1 MHPVKWSFPR
11 NWWKIGLLWMV
22 LFLAIYGLAAL
33 EGRQKNRDWKIRR
46 TTYSVSSGG
55 YKALYLWLKRLGL
68 PVQRWEKSYH
78 ELPTGKDVLLVAEP
92 EMGLGKG
99 ELKGLLKWVN
109 GGGNLVLVTSFPNTF
124 LNQKRLKAEIL
135 KQDNNKTMTTTTLHF
150 QPGPYTQNVHDVR
163 SLRHP
168 ALIPQSPEVVI
179 HMRDVNGGLLA
190 VFQKGKGRVMVMTDS
205 SLFDNQSLRKADH
218 ARLALNLLLAHLGE
232 GTILV
237 DEFHHGYGR
246 ATSVLDHMMR
256 SRVFESLLQALL
268 VLLMIWLAFA
278 KRFSPARPQV
288 QVDQRSSME
297 YIQAMASIFQR
308 GRARTLALT
317 SNLHWIEEEAKRYF
331 IDRDETFKNT
341 VQSVRDCISKEDMDD
356 NRLLHQVNR
365 LYRSLK
371 EAKQR
376 AAGS

>member
-1 MHPVKWSFPR
+1 MHAVKWSISR
-11 NWWKIGLLWMV
+11 NWWKMGLLWMV
-22 LFLAIYGLAAL
+22 LFLVIYGLAAL
-33 EGRQKNRDWKIRR
+33 EGRQKNREWKIRR
-46 TTYSVSSGG
+46 TTYSAAPGG

-78 ELPTGKDVLLVAEP
+78 ELPAGKDVLLVAEP
-92 EMGLGKG
+92 EMGLGEG
-99 ELKGLLKWVN
+99 ELKDLWNWVN
-109 GGGNLVLVTSFPNTF
+109 GGGNLVLVTPFPNIF
-124 LNQKRLKAEIL
+124 FNQKRLRTEIL
-135 KQDNNKTMTTTTLHF
+135 KHDNKKLMITDTLHF
-150 QPGPYTQNVHDVR
+150 QPGPYTQNVQDVR
-163 SLRHP
+163 SLPHP

-179 HMRDVNGGLLA
+179 HMRDGNGGLLA
-190 VFQKGKGRVMVMTDS
+190 VFQEGKGRVMVLTDS
-205 SLFDNQSLRKADH
+205 SLFSNQSLRKADH
-218 ARLALNLLLAHLGE
+218 ARLALNLLLAHLGD

-268 VLLMIWLAFA
+268 FLLMIWLAFA
-278 KRFSPARPQV
+278 KRFGPVRPQV
-288 QVDQRSSME
+288 KVDQRSSME

-308 GRARTLALT
+308 GQARTLALL
-317 SNLHWIEEEAKRYF
+317 SNLHWIEEEAKRYL

-341 VQSVRDCISKEDMDD
+341 VQSVRGFISKGDMDD
-356 NRLLHQVNR
+356 NGLLRQVNR

-376 AAGS
+376 DGK